1 MTFRSDKFSLK
12 TRKRDSFSRFICN
25 VIFMHKLKEIKNFQ
39 ILSNCNVQRVSNY
52 IYICVNTALRIEEI
66 HSLFA
71 IVVGSTLALS
81 DRDMSSSSGQQN
93 DIKTL
98 STACNKFT
106 IPLYKSLSTNVDS
119 NVAISPLSLHII
131 LSLLSNGAGGL
142 TLNELKSALRHD
154 DTAPLNDEFKFLA
167 LLLNNIENIELRIA
181 NKIYVQDGFDLM
193 AEFLAI
199 CTDIFQSSISRLNF
213 KDNGLA
219 AKTIN
224 SWVRK
229 ATDNKIFDI
238 ISSETNL
245 VPTMFKSSKYAYG
258 DIPTWR
264 TSFIEIPYLNQ
275 DIAMIILLPD
285 REIEL
290 QVLENNFNWEVL
302 ADAPRST
309 DEVALYLPKF
319 KFEITID
326 LKDALR
332 KIGLNTMFEDNAD
345 FTRLSNVPLKVSHAL
360 QKIFIEINEEGSEAA
375 AATVVGM
382 RLKRMAILPMEFVVD
397 RPFLFAIEHK
407 PSRVP
412 LFLGSV
418 RNIEFVR
425 EKDEL

>member
-1 MTFRSDKFSLK
+1 MMVKKCFLRSTIATFLTIIVQS
-12 TRKRDSFSRFICN
+12 
-25 VIFMHKLKEIKNFQ
+25 IFL
-39 ILSNCNVQRVSNY
+39 
-52 IYICVNTALRIEEI
+52 A
-66 HSLFA
+66 LFA
-71 IVVGSTLALS
+71 IVSGSTLALS
-81 DRDMSSSSGQQN
+81 YQDMSSSSGQQN

-106 IPLYKSLSTNVDS
+106 IPLYKSLSTNIDS
-119 NVAISPLSLHII
+119 NIVISPLSLHII
-131 LSLLSNGAGGL
+131 LSLLSNGAGGFTL
-142 TLNELKSALRHD
+142 TELKSVLHHD
-154 DTAPLNDEFKFLA
+154 DTASLNDEFKSLA

-199 CTDIFQSSISRLNF
+199 CTNMFQSSISRLNF

-224 SWVRK
+224 SWVQK
-229 ATDNKIFDI
+229 ATNNKIFDI
-238 ISSETNL
+238 ISSDDIDQDTRIMLINAIYFKSKWLHPFDQVYTVKRKFHVSKTETNL

-258 DIPTWR
+258 DIPTWH

-275 DIAMIILLPD
+275 DIVMIILLPD

-290 QVLENNFNWEVL
+290 QVLEHNFNWQVL

-345 FTRLSNVPLKVSHAL
+345 FTRLSNIPLKVSHAL

-418 RNIEFVR
+418 RNIEFVH